1 LHTSRA
7 LAAVLAVSASILV
20 VANAGAAPP
29 PCNGAAGIADVSG
42 DGHHP
47 GTDVLSAWF
56 SDSSGHLQAVVQ
68 VRSGIWVAEHDDAEI
83 NGSGFAVL
91 FTLGSQLAYIRAN
104 APAQDHAA
112 DGVRYDYGTYTAPNT
127 FQSAGATTGAVEAG
141 PDGTVTIDLPAAFGV
156 TAGTRLGNPFVLTYD
171 GISGGVPDWVD
182 HAPGGTD
189 PADSARGADYI
200 AGACGV
206 VATPPPGGGPAP
218 TTSVQLSAPKT
229 VTGRKTVTITG
240 KVLPARAGINV
251 TLTRAAHAT
260 ATTTATTAADGTFSA
275 RVAIGETTRLRAVA
289 ENVGSSE
296 LTVTAH
302 SRVRI
307 KLKHAKDGSVTVTGT
322 VDPKFPGKVLWL
334 RSNAVK
340 PSARATTRNG
350 TFRLRLKHPRPGR
363 YQAVVIPNGARAERA
378 TSNTGVI
385 R

>member
-1 LHTSRA
+1 
-7 LAAVLAVSASILV
+7 LAASATILV

-29 PCNGAAGIADVSG
+29 PCNGAAGIVDTSG

-47 GTDVLSAWF
+47 GTDVLAAWF
-56 SDSSGHLQAVVQ
+56 SESSGHLQAVVQ
-68 VRSGIWVAEHDDAEI
+68 VRSGLWVAEHDDAEV
-83 NGSGFAVL
+83 NGSGYAVV
-91 FTLGSQLAYIRAN
+91 FTLGSQLAYVRAN
-104 APAQDHAA
+104 GPAQNRASDP
-112 DGVRYDYGTYTAPNT
+112 VTYDYGTYAPPNT
-127 FQSAGATTGAVEAG
+127 FQSAGTTTGAVEPG
-141 PDGTVTIDLPAAFGV
+141 PNGAVTIDVPAAF
-156 TAGTRLGNPFVLTYD
+156 AGGKLGNPFVLTYD

-189 PADSARGADYI
+189 PGDAARGADYF
-200 AGACGV
+200 AGSCG
-206 VATPPPGGGPAP
+206 ATATPAP
-218 TTSVQLSAPKT
+218 TTTSVELSAPKT
-229 VTGRKTVTITG
+229 VTGRKTVTVTG
-240 KVLPARAGINV
+240 RVLPARAGVAV
-251 TLTRAAHAT
+251 TLTRTAHAT

-296 LTVTAH
+296 LTVTAR

-307 KLKHAKDGSVTVTGT
+307 KLKRAKGGSVTVTGT
-322 VDPKFPGKVLWL
+322 VDPKLPGKVLWL
-334 RSNAVK
+334 RTNAVK

-363 YQAVVIPNGARAERA
+363 YQAVVIPNGDRAERA